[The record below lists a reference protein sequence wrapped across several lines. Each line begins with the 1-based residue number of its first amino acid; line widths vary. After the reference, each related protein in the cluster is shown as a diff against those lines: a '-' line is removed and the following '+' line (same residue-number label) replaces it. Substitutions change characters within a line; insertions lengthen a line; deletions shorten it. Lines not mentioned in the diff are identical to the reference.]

1 MSVLAVF
8 RTRIGDRIDPQLH
21 EAPRFGLDSEL
32 WRTHAHGMKQLIT
45 SATIGL
51 IAIAAVAAAD
61 AIQKW
66 RTPDG
71 SFYFGDRPPTGST
84 LLDTYPDT
92 PAPPA
97 SVGSSDVAS
106 LSQAAADGRDIIRR
120 REAERAAEGQA
131 DRAREARTAETEP
144 SQVDD
149 FAPFWFITGTVS
161 PCRFGEHCVDGHSRH
176 HDHQH
181 PYDDGT
187 VGGHVHDPFATVTV
201 RPPFRPL
208 TAPPSG
214 RPTSSR

>member
-1 MSVLAVF
+1 
-8 RTRIGDRIDPQLH
+8 
-21 EAPRFGLDSEL
+21 
-32 WRTHAHGMKQLIT
+32 MKQLMT

-51 IAIAAVAAAD
+51 MAIAAVAAAD

-71 SFYFGDRPPTGST
+71 SFYFGDRPPRGST

-97 SVGSSDVAS
+97 SVGPSDVAS

-120 REAERAAEGQA
+120 REAERAAEEQA
-131 DRAREARTAETEP
+131 DRASEMRTAGIETG
-144 SQVDD
+144 QIDD
-149 FAPFWFITGTVS
+149 YGFISSTVS
-161 PCRFGEHCVDGHSRH
+161 PCRIGEHCIDGHRRG
-176 HDHQH
+176 DHQH
-181 PYDDGT
+181 SHDGNI
-187 VGGHVHDPFATVTV
+187 GGHVHSPFATVTV

-214 RPTSSR
+214 PPTSSR